1 MNKGLTD
8 SIQLNWLRT
17 FEAAARHLS
26 FTLASD
32 ELHMSQSA
40 VSQQIQLLEHHVS
53 QKLFVRANRAIQL
66 SDAGRA
72 FLPLV
77 QDSLNKLNA
86 GAVQIFSPLNA
97 SVVNVCVNTSFSVL
111 WLASHILK
119 FSSIYPQIS
128 VRQTGNNWETDFDI
142 STAEIEIRYGAGN
155 WPEFKSTRLITSNL
169 RPYCSPQNAKR
180 LRSPADLENLPML
193 DVLGTKQGWEEW
205 LLKMDLSSLS
215 KQPRHYMDSHASA
228 VSMAANGFGICLM
241 YDEMMQEGVF
251 AQQLVAPF
259 IESVNTEGSYY
270 LCHRR
275 GTVLSP
281 ASTLFCEWLLSLG
294 TKAP

>member
-26 FTLASD
+26 FTLASE

-77 QDSLNKLNA
+77 QDALQKLNE

-97 SVVNVCVNTSFSVL
+97 SVVDVSVNTSFSVL
-111 WLASHILK
+111 WLATHILK

-128 VRQTGNNWETDFDI
+128 VRQTSNNWETDFTR
-142 STAEIEIRYGAGN
+142 STAEIEIRYGTGN
-155 WPEFKSTRLITSNL
+155 WHDFESTRLITPKL
-169 RPYCSPQNAKR
+169 RPYCSHQNAKR
-180 LRSPADLENLPML
+180 LRSPADLGSLALL
-193 DVLGTKQGWEEW
+193 DVVGTKQGWQDW

-215 KQPRHYMDSHASA
+215 DQPRHSVDSHASA
-228 VSMAANGFGICLM
+228 VSMAADGFGICLM
-241 YDEMMQEGVF
+241 YDEVMQEGVF

-259 IESVNTEGSYY
+259 IESVDTEGSYY
-270 LCHRR
+270 LCCRR
-275 GTVLSP
+275 GVVLSD
-281 ASTLFCEWLLSLG
+281 ASRLFYEWLFR
-294 TKAP
+294 T